1 MKTYVINLK
10 TSENR
15 RIYMENLLSPYKDI
29 LDVCFV
35 EAVDGRILTDKQ
47 LSSIWNLKGSYKTY
61 GRFLRKGEI
70 GCALSHKK
78 CYREMLK
85 SREDVALILEDDV
98 VFQCDNVNE
107 IILSTTDFLLHTEQA
122 TIVLLSG
129 SYWFTEKVNI
139 DNEYY
144 HLAIVREAMG
154 AMSYMINRKA
164 AEKMVQSDNIFFADD
179 WYNFRKQGI
188 AIYAVNP
195 HIAAD
200 AGVFASEIL
209 SGEGIIRKNISI
221 PKKVRSYYRAVVRR
235 ILGGMGHFE
244 KRI

>member
-61 GRFLRKGEI
+61 GRFLKKGEI

-122 TIVLLSG
+122 AIVLLSG
-129 SYWFTEKVNI
+129 SYWFTKKVNM
-139 DNEYY
+139 DNESY

-154 AMSYMINRKA
+154 SMSYMINRKA
-164 AEKMVQSDNIFFADD
+164 AEKMVQSDDIFVADD

-188 AIYAVNP
+188 DIYAVNP

-209 SGEGIIRKNISI
+209 SGEGIIRKNISF
-221 PKKVRSYYRAVVRR
+221 PKKVSSYYRVVVRR

>member
-107 IILSTTDFLLHTEQA
+107 IILSTTDFFVA
-122 TIVLLSG
+122 
-129 SYWFTEKVNI
+129 Y
-139 DNEYY
+139 
-144 HLAIVREAMG
+144 
-154 AMSYMINRKA
+154 
-164 AEKMVQSDNIFFADD
+164 
-179 WYNFRKQGI
+179 
-188 AIYAVNP
+188 
-195 HIAAD
+195 
-200 AGVFASEIL
+200 
-209 SGEGIIRKNISI
+209 
-221 PKKVRSYYRAVVRR
+221 
-235 ILGGMGHFE
+235 
-244 KRI
+244 